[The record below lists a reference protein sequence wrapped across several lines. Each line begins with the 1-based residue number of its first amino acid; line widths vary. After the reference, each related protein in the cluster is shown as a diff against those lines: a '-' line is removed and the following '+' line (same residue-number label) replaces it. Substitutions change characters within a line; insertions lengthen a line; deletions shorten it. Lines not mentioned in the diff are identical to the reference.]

1 MELSK
6 AERQILINQ
15 YEILKRLNERD
26 QIHYDDKIKIL
37 NEGFSFFYHLAVRVN
52 EGLPEA
58 DCRLV
63 LDVLDMY
70 RGMDHYRKA
79 NPTDDEVC
87 KHPLCIFRGFD
98 LYDEWRLRD
107 FARYLM
113 KTRRRRSVEGS
124 WEDEAALGSNPGPM
138 AEVYRRMLAKWSRA
152 PEGVALQ
159 RDEVL
164 AILAAADGGVAER
177 NRGSSS
183 GASADPPAASAA
195 VPPAA

>member
-1 MELSK
+1 MDLSK

-26 QIHYDDKIKIL
+26 QIHYDDKIQIL

-63 LDVLDMY
+63 LDVLEMY
-70 RGMDHYRKA
+70 RCMDHYRKA
-79 NPTDDEVC
+79 NPTEDEVC
-87 KHPLCIFRGFD
+87 KHPWAIFRGFD

-113 KTRRRRSVEGS
+113 KTRRRRPVEGD
-124 WEDEAALGSNPGPM
+124 WEDECALGTNPGPT

-164 AILAAADGGVAER
+164 AILAVAGGGVAER
-177 NRGSSS
+177 DHRSSS
-183 GASADPPAASAA
+183 AASVEPPVASAGVAPAA
-195 VPPAA
+195 